1 MRFEQFMPRMR
12 CKATV
17 MALVSSTLALVSQLN
32 AEPFIYTGRDLLLGF
47 RQADGVSEMVVNLG
61 QASNY
66 LNAAQGS
73 VITISN
79 FTPAQLQAAFSTV
92 NGLLWSVAG
101 TTRSGDGGDT
111 SIPNATLWMSRARL
125 VAATQTAPW
134 LRKSAFS
141 QGGAANKVNE
151 FGVNTGFFSDSLPA
165 DPIRNTRTS
174 VIEPT
179 GDLASYGVAI
189 GDQGNLKGNFQGNI
203 ENNTGVSFTEPVR
216 SDLYEMRPGSGDL
229 PGRYLGYFELRPDG
243 TMIFQAP
250 SNTPPPAPPRPNIE
264 SIARIGTM
272 TTISFTTT
280 NDATVIYRLR
290 STNSAGLDAP
300 LSTWATSTATVTG
313 NGQVRT
319 LQDDSSD
326 SDRFY
331 SISASR

>member
-1 MRFEQFMPRMR
+1 MR

-17 MALVSSTLALVSQLN
+17 MAVVSSTLALVSHLN

-47 RQADGVSEMVVNLG
+47 RQTDSVSEMVVNLG

-66 LNAAQGS
+66 FNAAQGS
-73 VITISN
+73 VITITN
-79 FTPAQLQAAFSTV
+79 FTPAQLQTAFSTM

-101 TTRSGDGGDT
+101 TTRSADGGDP
-111 SIPNATLWMSRARL
+111 SIPNATLWMSRART
-125 VAATQTAPW
+125 VPPTQTAPW

-151 FGVNTGFFSDSLPA
+151 YGVNTTLLSDATPA
-165 DPIRNTRTS
+165 DPMLNTATS
-174 VIEPT
+174 IIEPT
-179 GDLASYGVAI
+179 GEPRSYGVII

-203 ENNTGVSFTEPVR
+203 ENNTGVSFAEPVR

-250 SNTPPPAPPRPNIE
+250 SNTPPVAPPRPNIE
-264 SIARIGTM
+264 SIARIGT
-272 TTISFTTT
+272 TTSISFTTT

-290 STNSAGLDAP
+290 STNSAGLTAP
-300 LSTWATSTATVTG
+300 LFTWATSSATVTG

-326 SDRFY
+326 GDRFY